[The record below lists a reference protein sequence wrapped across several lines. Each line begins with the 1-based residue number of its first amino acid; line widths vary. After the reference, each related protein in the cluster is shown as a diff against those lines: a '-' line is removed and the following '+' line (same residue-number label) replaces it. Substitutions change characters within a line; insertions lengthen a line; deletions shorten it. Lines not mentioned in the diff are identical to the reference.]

1 MTKLQIIN
9 ACLEETGERQISVYD
24 NTKPEQL
31 LANNILSNV
40 SYEVSSLL
48 NSLNPLILN
57 ISVTSNYDTI
67 SAIKNIES
75 ILNYIKAKTVRNY
88 IAVKIG
94 TQELNIQGET
104 QLLETTMQVIQFII
118 NKGIPTSY
126 TNDIIS
132 QLDSLFFSGIFTS
145 ADSYVQRKAEV
156 NYRVDLHMIFN
167 VKNEV
172 LQSQLAIKIKE
183 IDNLFQGSLSKVID
197 NGPTTE
203 MIEQAVKE
211 LCSSSWY
218 FNSINNWYL
227 TPDNLGFIA
236 LSNNVLKIESNNGY
250 IKKSGK
256 LYDNVN
262 GSFIFKNQIKLEK
275 IVTYVDYQD
284 LPEIAKIYIDI
295 KTNRRF
301 INLLSSKLGKTRYTE
316 LSQRYTEEEEKK
328 AFIELQRENNKTMK
342 LNIFNDVYTSRIL
355 NKYVIPQPIF
365 YSQQLN

>member
-9 ACLEETGERQISVYD
+9 ACLEATGERQISVYD

-40 SYEVSSLL
+40 TYEVSSIL
-48 NSLNPLILN
+48 NSLNTLILN
-57 ISVTSNYDTI
+57 IATTSNYDTI
-67 SAIKNIES
+67 STLQNIES
-75 ILNYIKAKTVRNY
+75 VFNYIKSKTVRNY
-88 IAVKIG
+88 ISVKIG
-94 TQELNIQGET
+94 TQELNVYGDT
-104 QLLETTMQVIQFII
+104 QLLEATMALIQFII

-126 TNDIIS
+126 INDIIS
-132 QLDSLFFSGIFTS
+132 QLNSLFFVGIFTS

-156 NYRVDLHMIFN
+156 NYRIDLHMIFN
-167 VKNEV
+167 IKNEV
-172 LQSQLAIKIKE
+172 LQSQLAIKVKE
-183 IDNLFQGSLSKVID
+183 TDNLFNGVLSKVID

-203 MIEQAVKE
+203 MIEQAVRE
-211 LCSSSWY
+211 LCATAWY

-227 TPDNLGFIA
+227 TPDSLGFIA

-256 LYDNVN
+256 LYDNVK
-262 GSFIFKNQIKLEK
+262 GVFIFENQVKLEK

-284 LPEIAKIYIDI
+284 LPEIAKNYINI

-316 LSQRYTEEEEKK
+316 LSQRYTEEEEKR
-328 AFIELQRENNKTMK
+328 AFVEVQRENNKTLK
-342 LNIFNDVYTSRIL
+342 LNIFNDYYTSRIL
-355 NKYVIPQPIF
+355 HKYVIPQPIV
-365 YSQQLN
+365 YSQPN